1 MIIPITDI
9 KTPPNVP
16 FRPSE
21 KESNDFALMILKEP
35 VQWSEKVGP
44 ICLPAPKQEFDG
56 KLAIGAGWGRF
67 APNHE
72 NETQSTTLQVVP
84 LKVSPKRYTAYKMFG
99 TELKKNKHG
108 IDQDVCSGDSGGPLM
123 FGDTSSGTEKFVLIG
138 TVNGAGYDCRKDVRH
153 EIEGSDN
160 GVWNKV
166 SYHVDWI
173 KQTAQELGE
182 TLCQ

>member
-1 MIIPITDI
+1 MC
-9 KTPPNVP
+9 
-16 FRPSE
+16 
-21 KESNDFALMILKEP
+21 AIL
-35 VQWSEKVGP
+35 
-44 ICLPAPKQEFDG
+44 
-56 KLAIGAGWGRF
+56 
-67 APNHE
+67 
-72 NETQSTTLQVVP
+72 
-84 LKVSPKRYTAYKMFG
+84 
-99 TELKKNKHG
+99 
-108 IDQDVCSGDSGGPLM
+108 GGPLM
-123 FGDTSSGTEKFVLIG
+123 FGDTSSGTEKFVLIGNLEHTNLVIYTFHYLTLIILKG